1 MKSGKGVERMENDEE
16 KPASG
21 LLVALDMTGRSVLVV
36 GAGAVASRKTAR
48 VLEAG
53 ARVHVISSAPISEKM
68 AALRERYP
76 GASLVIEERA
86 FTASDLDDSAMV
98 FAATDDIEVN
108 SAILALARA
117 RGVLANSA
125 TVAPDGV
132 PADFSLLARVK
143 HRSRAALDIG
153 VHTGGGAPALSAA
166 FSARLARFLDD
177 EEPAWGMMAPL
188 LSSLRGVLGS
198 KGDGK
203 SRRLFW
209 HALIQGLLEQQDLRW
224 RSDRVICCQ
233 VISMAADTH
242 GIELGE
248 EELSEALE
256 LLGWY

>member
-1 MKSGKGVERMENDEE
+1 MENDEE

-53 ARVHVISSAPISEKM
+53 ARVHVVSSSPISEKM
-68 AALRERYP
+68 AALRERHP
-76 GASLVIEERA
+76 ASLVIEERA

-166 FSARLARFLDD
+166 FSKRLARFLDD

-203 SRRLFW
+203 RRRLFW

-224 RSDRVICCQ
+224 RSDRVICWQ
-233 VISMAADTH
+233 VISTAADAH